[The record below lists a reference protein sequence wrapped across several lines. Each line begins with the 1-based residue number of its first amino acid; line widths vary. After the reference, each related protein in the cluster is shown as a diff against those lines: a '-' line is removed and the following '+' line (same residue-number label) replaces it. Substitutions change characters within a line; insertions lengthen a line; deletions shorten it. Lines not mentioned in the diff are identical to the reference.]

1 MNNVT
6 KMNFIGLGSR
16 GTWWLKELLKM
27 DDVEITAVCDKHED
41 RMENGRKLCEER
53 YGKPVF
59 GSTDWH
65 DVINREDGA
74 EAVMIA
80 TYWNDHVKIA
90 IAAMKVGKYAAF
102 EVGPAQSI
110 RQCWDL
116 VRTYEE
122 TGVPCMLMENCC
134 YNREEMTV
142 LNMIKKGLF
151 GELIHCQGGY
161 QHDLR
166 GVANRMPTDHERAW
180 HYLHRNAELYPTH
193 ELGPIMTYLDIN
205 RGNRLMSLTSTASK
219 SRGLN
224 KYLRDKCGAD
234 HPLADADFRL
244 GDIVTTTI
252 RCANGET
259 VLLTHDTSSPRPYS
273 RGGRVQGTCG
283 IWMED
288 LRALH
293 IEGRSQ
299 GENWDPMT
307 DYYEEFEHPLWK
319 ITGAADFTGGHGG
332 MDWLVMRAFLEA
344 VRRKI
349 QTPIDVYDSATMMA
363 IGLLSEESI
372 SLGSAPVAIPDFT
385 DGMWLK
391 REPGPK
397 SVYSLAE
404 VDDSIYTKDV
414 QF

>member
-1 MNNVT
+1 MKKT
-6 KMNFIGLGSR
+6 KMSIIGLGSR
-16 GTWWLKELLKM
+16 GTWWLGQLLNM
-27 DDVEITAVCDKHED
+27 EDVEITAVCDKFED
-41 RMENGRKLCEER
+41 RMEKGRRMCEEK
-53 YGKPVF
+53 YGKTVF

-65 DVINREDGA
+65 EVVNLQDDA
-74 EAVMIA
+74 EAIMIT

-90 IAAMKVGKYAAF
+90 IAAMKQGKYAAF

-151 GELIHCQGGY
+151 GEVLHCQGGY
-161 QHDLR
+161 EHDLR
-166 GVANRMPTDHERAW
+166 GVANSMGRDHERAW

-193 ELGPIMTYLDIN
+193 ELGPIMSYLNIN
-205 RGNRLMSLTSTASK
+205 RGNRLMSLNAMAAK

-224 KYLRDKCGAD
+224 KYLQEKCGPD
-234 HPLADADFRL
+234 HPLANADFRL
-244 GDIVTTTI
+244 GDIVTTSI

-259 VLLTHDTSSPRPYS
+259 IVLTHDTSSPRPYS
-273 RGGRVQGTCG
+273 RGGRVQGTNG
-283 IWMED
+283 LWMED

-293 IEGRSQ
+293 IEGRSS
-299 GENWDPMT
+299 GESWTPMSEF
-307 DYYEEFEHPLWK
+307 YEEFEHPLWK
-319 ITGAADFTGGHGG
+319 ITGAADFKGGHGG

-344 VRRKI
+344 VRRRI
-349 QTPIDVYDSATMMA
+349 QTPIDVYDSATLMA
-363 IGLLSEESI
+363 IGVLSEESI
-372 SLGSAPVAIPDFT
+372 SLGSASVAIPDFT

>member
-1 MNNVT
+1 MKT
-6 KMNFIGLGSR
+6 IKMSIIGLGGR
-16 GTWWLKELLKM
+16 GTWWLGELLKM
-27 DDVEITAVCDKHED
+27 EDVEITAVCDIHED
-41 RMENGRKLCEER
+41 RMQRGRKMCFDK
-53 YGKPVF
+53 YGHDVF
-59 GSTDWH
+59 GSTDWKE
-65 DVINREDGA
+65 VIAQDDGS
-74 EAVMIA
+74 EAVMIT

-90 IAAMKVGKYAAF
+90 IAAMKKGRYAAF

-110 RQCWDL
+110 QQCWDL
-116 VRTYEE
+116 VLTYEE

-134 YNREEMTV
+134 YGREEMTV

-151 GELIHCQGGY
+151 GEVLHCQGGY

-166 GVANRMPTDHERAW
+166 SVSNGMNRDHERAW
-180 HYLHRNAELYPTH
+180 HYLHRNGEIYPTH

-205 RGNRLMSLTSTASK
+205 RGNRLMSLNAMATK

-224 KYLRDKCGAD
+224 KYLRDRFPYGHPLVGAD
-234 HPLADADFRL
+234 FKL

-259 VLLTHDTSSPRPYS
+259 IVLTHDTSSPRPYS
-273 RGGRVQGTCG
+273 RGGRVQGTKG
-283 IWMED
+283 LWMED

-293 IEGRSQ
+293 IEGRSL
-299 GENWDPMT
+299 GESWQPMS
-307 DYYEEFEHPLWK
+307 DYWEEFEHPLWK
-319 ITGAADFTGGHGG
+319 KTKATEYTGGHGG

-363 IGLLSEESI
+363 IGVLSEESI
-372 SLGSAPVAIPDFT
+372 SMGSMPVAIPDFT
-385 DGMWLK
+385 DGMWIK

-397 SVYSLAE
+397 SIFSLSE
-404 VDDSIYTKDV
+404 VDESVYEGDV

>member
-1 MNNVT
+1 MKT
-6 KMNFIGLGSR
+6 IKMSIIGLGGR
-16 GTWWLKELLKM
+16 GTWWLGELLKM
-27 DDVEITAVCDKHED
+27 EDVEITAVCDKHED
-41 RMENGRKLCEER
+41 RMERGRKMCADK
-53 YGKPVF
+53 YGHEVF
-59 GSTDWH
+59 GSTDWRE
-65 DVINREDGA
+65 VIALDDGS
-74 EAVMIA
+74 EATMIT

-90 IAAMKVGKYAAF
+90 IAAMKKGKYAAF

-110 RQCWDL
+110 QQCWDL

-134 YNREEMTV
+134 YGREEMTV

-151 GELIHCQGGY
+151 GEVLHCQGGY
-161 QHDLR
+161 EHDLR
-166 GVANRMPTDHERAW
+166 SVADGMKRDHERAW

-205 RGNRLMSLTSTASK
+205 RGNRLMTLNAMATK
-219 SRGLN
+219 SRGLK
-224 KYLRDKCGAD
+224 KYINDRFGDD
-234 HPLADADFRL
+234 HPLADADFKL

-259 VLLTHDTSSPRPYS
+259 IVLTHDTSSPRPYS
-273 RGGRVQGTCG
+273 RGGRVQGTKG

-293 IEGRSQ
+293 IEGRSS
-299 GENWDPMT
+299 GEAWQPMSE
-307 DYYEEFEHPLWK
+307 YWEEFEHPLWK
-319 ITGAADFTGGHGG
+319 KTKAVEYTGGHGG
-332 MDWLVMRAFLEA
+332 MDWLVMRGFLEA

-349 QTPIDVYDSATMMA
+349 QTPIDVYDSATLMA
-363 IGLLSEESI
+363 VGILSEESI
-372 SLGSAPVAIPDFT
+372 SMGSAPVAIPDFT
-385 DGMWLK
+385 DGMWIK

-397 SVYSLAE
+397 SIFSLSE
-404 VDDSIYTKDV
+404 VDDSVYEGDV

>member
-1 MNNVT
+1 MKT
-6 KMNFIGLGSR
+6 IKMSIIGLGGR
-16 GTWWLKELLKM
+16 GTWWLGELLKM
-27 DDVEITAVCDKHED
+27 EDVEITAVCDIHED
-41 RMENGRKLCEER
+41 RMQRGRKMCFDK
-53 YGKPVF
+53 YGREVF
-59 GSTDWH
+59 GSTDWKE
-65 DVINREDGA
+65 VIAQDDGS
-74 EAVMIA
+74 EAVMIT

-90 IAAMKVGKYAAF
+90 IAAMKKGRYAAF

-110 RQCWDL
+110 QQCWDL

-134 YNREEMTV
+134 YGREEMTV

-151 GELIHCQGGY
+151 GEVLHCQGGY

-166 GVANRMPTDHERAW
+166 SVSNGMNRDHERAW
-180 HYLHRNAELYPTH
+180 HYLHRNGEIYPTH

-205 RGNRLMSLTSTASK
+205 RGNRLMSLNAMATK

-224 KYLRDKCGAD
+224 KYLRDRFPDG
-234 HPLADADFRL
+234 HPLAGADFKL

-259 VLLTHDTSSPRPYS
+259 IVLTHDTSSPRPYS
-273 RGGRVQGTCG
+273 RGGRVQGTKG
-283 IWMED
+283 LWMED

-293 IEGRSQ
+293 IEGRSLSESWQ
-299 GENWDPMT
+299 PMS
-307 DYYEEFEHPLWK
+307 DYWEEFEHPLWK
-319 ITGAADFTGGHGG
+319 KTKATEYTGGHGG

-363 IGLLSEESI
+363 IGVLSEESI
-372 SLGSAPVAIPDFT
+372 SMGSMPVAIPDFT
-385 DGMWLK
+385 DGMWIK

-397 SVYSLAE
+397 SIFSLSE
-404 VDDSIYTKDV
+404 VDESVYEGDV

>member
-1 MNNVT
+1 MKT
-6 KMNFIGLGSR
+6 IKMSIIGLGGR
-16 GTWWLKELLKM
+16 GTWWLGELLKM
-27 DDVEITAVCDKHED
+27 EDVEITAVCDKFED
-41 RMENGRKLCEER
+41 RMEHGRKMCADR
-53 YGKPVF
+53 YGHDVY
-59 GSTDWH
+59 GSTKWQ
-65 DVINREDGA
+65 DVVNRDDGS
-74 EAVMIA
+74 EAVMIT

-90 IAAMKVGKYAAF
+90 IAAMKKGKYAAF

-110 RQCWDL
+110 QQCWDL

-151 GELIHCQGGY
+151 GEILHCQGGY
-161 QHDLR
+161 EHDLR
-166 GVANRMPTDHERAW
+166 GVANSFSRDHERAW

-205 RGNRLMSLTSTASK
+205 RGNRLMSLNSMATK
-219 SRGLN
+219 SRGLK
-224 KYLRDKCGAD
+224 KYVNDKFGPD
-234 HPLADADFRL
+234 HPFANAEFRL

-259 VLLTHDTSSPRPYS
+259 IVLTHDTSSPRPYS

-283 IWMED
+283 LWMED
-288 LRALH
+288 LHALH
-293 IEGRSQ
+293 IEGRTK
-299 GENWDPMT
+299 GEVWEPMEN
-307 DYYEEFEHPLWK
+307 YWEEFEHPLWK
-319 ITGAADFTGGHGG
+319 KTKAADFTGGHGG

-349 QTPIDVYDSATMMA
+349 QTPIDVYDSATLMA
-363 IGLLSEESI
+363 VALLSEESI
-372 SLGSAPVAIPDFT
+372 ALGSAPVAIPDFT
-385 DGMWLK
+385 DGMWIK

-397 SVYSLAE
+397 SIFSLSE
-404 VDDSIYTKDV
+404 VDDAIFEGDV
-414 QF
+414 EF

>member
-1 MNNVT
+1 MRT
-6 KMNFIGLGSR
+6 IKMSIVGLGGR
-16 GTWWLKELLKM
+16 GTWWLKQLLQM
-27 DDVEITAVCDKHED
+27 EDVEITAVCDKHED
-41 RMENGRKLCEER
+41 RMENGRALCAEK
-53 YGKPVF
+53 YGHEVF
-59 GSTDWH
+59 GSVCWQ
-65 DVINREDGA
+65 DVVGRDDGA
-74 EAVMIA
+74 EAVFIT
-80 TYWNDHVKIA
+80 TYWNDHVKVA
-90 IAAMKVGKYAAF
+90 IAAMKAGKYAGF

-166 GVANRMPTDHERAW
+166 GVADSMKRDHERAW

-205 RGNRLMSLTSTASK
+205 RGNRLMSLSSMATK
-219 SRGLN
+219 SRGLK
-224 KYLRDKCGAD
+224 KYINDKCGPD
-234 HPLADADFRL
+234 HPLANADFKL
-244 GDIVTTTI
+244 GDIITTSI

-259 VLLTHDTSSPRPYS
+259 IVLTHDTSSPRPYS
-273 RGGRVQGTCG
+273 RGGRVQGTNG
-283 IWMED
+283 LWMED
-288 LRALH
+288 LHGLH
-293 IEGRSQ
+293 IEGRTQ
-299 GENWDPMT
+299 GEVYEPMSNYWD
-307 DYYEEFEHPLWK
+307 EFEHPLWK
-319 ITGAADFTGGHGG
+319 KTKAADFKGGHGG

-363 IGLLSEESI
+363 VAILSEESI
-372 SLGSAPVAIPDFT
+372 STGSAPVAIPDFT

-397 SVYSLAE
+397 SIFSLEE
-404 VDDSIYTKDV
+404 VDDSLFEGAV
-414 QF
+414 EF